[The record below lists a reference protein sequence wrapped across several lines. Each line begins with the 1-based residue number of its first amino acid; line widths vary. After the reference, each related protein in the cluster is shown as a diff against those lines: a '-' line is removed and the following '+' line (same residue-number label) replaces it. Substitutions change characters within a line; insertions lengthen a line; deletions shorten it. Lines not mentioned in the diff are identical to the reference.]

1 MAPVASIRTLAA
13 LLSLGLLT
21 AACSSDD
28 QTPQPTGASG
38 NTSGMVAVAA
48 SVDLYTADP
57 QRVDLGL
64 VMPDNSFV
72 SFGTVEVSFSLLGDA
87 AQASQRPGPT
97 ATAVFVP
104 TYGMPERSSPPVVT
118 QPNEGRGVYEATD
131 VVFDTPGVWVAEVTA
146 DVQGLGPQTAQA
158 SFAVQEHPSLPA
170 PGDRAK
176 RTENLTV
183 HSKGVPLAAI
193 DSRAASTGT
202 IPDRELHQWTIARAI
217 AEGRPAL
224 VVFATP
230 AFCVS
235 KFCGP
240 VTDMVEDLSRRYD
253 DRAVFIH
260 VETWKDYD
268 QQVLNEAALDWLLMP
283 NGDFTEPWLFLI
295 GADGTIVDRWSS
307 MWSEREVETELEA
320 LPPMEG

>member
-1 MAPVASIRTLAA
+1 MVRVAPIRPLAA
-13 LLSLGLLT
+13 LLSFGLLA

-28 QTPQPTGASG
+28 EPPQPTGASG
-38 NTSGMVAVAA
+38 NPSGMVAVAA
-48 SVDLYTADP
+48 SVDLYTGDP

-64 VMPDNSFV
+64 LMSDNSFV
-72 SFGTVEVSFSLLGDA
+72 SFGTVDVSFSLVGDD
-87 AQASQRPGPT
+87 AQASERPGPT

-104 TYGMPERSSPPVVT
+104 TYGTPERSGGPVVT
-118 QPNEGRGVYEATD
+118 QPNEGRGVYEASD
-131 VVFDTPGVWVAEVTA
+131 VVFDTPGVWVADVTA
-146 DVQGLGPQTAQA
+146 DVRGLGPQTAQA

-170 PGDRAK
+170 PGDRAQP
-176 RTENLTV
+176 TENLTV

-193 DSRAASTGT
+193 DSRAAGTGT
-202 IPDRELHQWTIARAI
+202 IADPDLHRWTI
-217 AEGRPAL
+217 AL

-230 AFCVS
+230 AFCTS

-260 VETWKDYD
+260 VEIWKDFEN
-268 QQVLNEAALDWLLMP
+268 QVLNRAALDWLQMP
-283 NGDFTEPWLFLI
+283 NGDLTEPWLFLI

-307 MWSEREVETELEA
+307 MWSEREVQTELEA
-320 LPPMEG
+320 LPPMKP

>member
-1 MAPVASIRTLAA
+1 MVRVTPIRTIAA

-21 AACSSDD
+21 AACSSGDGP
-28 QTPQPTGASG
+28 PQSTGPSG
-38 NTSGMVAVAA
+38 NSSGMVAVAA
-48 SVDLYTADP
+48 SVDLYTGDP

-72 SFGTVEVSFSLLGDA
+72 SFGTVDVSFSLVGDA
-87 AQASQRPGPT
+87 AQASEQAGPT
-97 ATAVFVP
+97 ATATFVP
-104 TYGMPERSSPPVVT
+104 TFGTPERSDGPVVT

-131 VVFDTPGVWVAEVTA
+131 VVFDTAGVWVAEVTA
-146 DVQGLGPQTAQA
+146 DVEGLGSQTAQA

-170 PGDRAK
+170 PGDRAQK
-176 RTENLTV
+176 TENLTAQ
-183 HSKGVPLAAI
+183 SKGVPLAAI
-193 DSRAASTGT
+193 DSRAESTGT
-202 IPDRELHQWTIARAI
+202 IPDPELHGWTIARAI

-230 AFCVS
+230 LFCVS
-235 KFCGP
+235 RFCGP

-260 VETWKDYD
+260 VEIWKDYD
-268 QQVLNEAALDWLLMP
+268 NQKLNEAALDWLQMP
-283 NGDFTEPWLFLI
+283 NGDLTEPWLFLI

-307 MWSEREVETELEA
+307 MWSEREVQTELEA
-320 LPPMEG
+320 LPPMKG

>member
-1 MAPVASIRTLAA
+1 MARVAPIRTLAA

-28 QTPQPTGASG
+28 QPPQPTSASG
-38 NTSGMVAVAA
+38 NSSGMVAVAA
-48 SVDLYTADP
+48 SVDLYTGDP

-72 SFGTVEVSFSLLGDA
+72 SFGTVDVSFSLVGDA
-87 AQASQRPGPT
+87 AQASERPGPT

-104 TYGMPERSSPPVVT
+104 TYGTPERSSRPVVT

-131 VVFDTPGVWVAEVTA
+131 VVFDTAGVWVAEVTA
-146 DVQGLGPQTAQA
+146 DVRGLGPQTAQA

-170 PGDRAK
+170 PGDRAQ

-183 HSKGVPLAAI
+183 HSKGVPPAAI
-193 DSRAASTGT
+193 DSRAPSTGT
-202 IPDRELHQWTIARAI
+202 IPDPELHRWTIARAI

-230 AFCVS
+230 VFCVS

-260 VETWKDYD
+260 IEIWKDYD
-268 QQVLNEAALDWLLMP
+268 QQVLNQAALDWLQMP
-283 NGDFTEPWLFLI
+283 NGDLTEPWLFLI

-307 MWSEREVETELEA
+307 MWSEREVEVELEA
-320 LPPMEG
+320 LPPMKG

>member
-1 MAPVASIRTLAA
+1 MVRVAPIRPLAA
-13 LLSLGLLT
+13 LLSFGLLA

-28 QTPQPTGASG
+28 EPPQPTGASG
-38 NTSGMVAVAA
+38 NPSGMVAVAA
-48 SVDLYTADP
+48 SVDLYTGDP

-64 VMPDNSFV
+64 LMSDNSFV
-72 SFGTVEVSFSLLGDA
+72 SFGTVDVSFSLVGDD
-87 AQASQRPGPT
+87 AQASERPGPT

-104 TYGMPERSSPPVVT
+104 TYGTSERSGGPIVT
-118 QPNEGRGVYEATD
+118 QPNEGRGVYEASD
-131 VVFDTPGVWVAEVTA
+131 VVFDTPGVWVADVTA
-146 DVQGLGPQTAQA
+146 DVRGLGPQTAQA

-170 PGDRAK
+170 PGDRAQP
-176 RTENLTV
+176 TENLTV

-193 DSRAASTGT
+193 DSRAAGTGT
-202 IPDRELHQWTIARAI
+202 IADPDLHRWTIARAI

-230 AFCVS
+230 AFCTS

-260 VETWKDYD
+260 VEIWKDFEN
-268 QQVLNEAALDWLLMP
+268 QVLNRAALDWLQMP
-283 NGDFTEPWLFLI
+283 NGDLTEPWLFLI
-295 GADGTIVDRWSS
+295 GADGRIVDRWSS
-307 MWSEREVETELEA
+307 MWSEREVEIDLEA
-320 LPPMEG
+320 LPPMKG

>member
-1 MAPVASIRTLAA
+1 MVRVSPIRTLTA

-28 QTPQPTGASG
+28 QPPPPTDASRNG
-38 NTSGMVAVAA
+38 SGMVAVAA
-48 SVDLYTADP
+48 SVDLYTGDP

-72 SFGTVEVSFSLLGDA
+72 SFGTVDVAFSLVGDA
-87 AQASQRPGPT
+87 AQASERPGPT

-104 TYGMPERSSPPVVT
+104 TFGTPERSSRPVVT

-131 VVFDTPGVWVAEVTA
+131 VVFDTAGVWVAEVTA

-158 SFAVQEHPSLPA
+158 SFAVQEHPTLPA
-170 PGDRAK
+170 PGDRAQ
-176 RTENLTV
+176 RTRNLTL
-183 HSKGVPLAAI
+183 HSKGVPVAAI
-193 DSRAASTGT
+193 DSRAAAKGT
-202 IPDRELHQWTIARAI
+202 IPDPELHEWTIARAI

-230 AFCVS
+230 VFCVS
-235 KFCGP
+235 RFCGP
-240 VTDMVEDLSRRYD
+240 VTEMVEDLSRRYD

-260 VETWKDYD
+260 VEIWKDFEN
-268 QQVLNEAALDWLLMP
+268 QVLNRAALDWLQTP
-283 NGDFTEPWLFLI
+283 NGDLTEPWLFLI

-320 LPPMEG
+320 LPPMKG